1 MKQSVINVV
10 VGFLFFTVMFL
21 LYNLLFQ
28 DDMGGEGN
36 PPYIILDFPWK

>member
-10 VGFLFFTVMFL
+10 VGFL